1 MSSFAPR
8 DRNPKVLQRI
18 SLPTLGESDMKLDI
32 KALYLTS
39 GLFQGS
45 AILTIGIANIY
56 SSTDYG
62 ESFLNMVASI
72 YPGYNTTSS
81 AGQGRLYGFFD
92 SVIGGTIFGLIY
104 NFLSNRHL
112 TEDTEQTTYQ

>member
-39 GLFQGS
+39 GLFWGS

-56 SSTDYG
+56 SSTNYG

-72 YPGYNTTSS
+72 YPGYNATSS
-81 AGQGRLYGFFD
+81 VGQVILGSLYGFFD
-92 SVIGGTIFGLIY
+92 GVIGGAIFGLIY

-112 TEDTEQTTYQ
+112 TEDAE